1 LAKCTLDT
9 TDPKFRILGNA
20 NEADFQAGLDG
31 LRSNL
36 AKDHTLSH
44 FFCQPMKKFP
54 VYQNKIWK
62 WDFAPTG
69 DRSSTRKGWRLLAYV
84 ANPQGPEPILAKA
97 FLCYDKNQ
105 EPTGNP
111 TKFLAETLKKF
122 LSEVTKV
129 ETTEVR
135 FRRQVH
141 PDGRVISICYEC
153 CELIFSSDD
162 NDADLAEDTHVC
174 PPTSN

>member
-20 NEADFQAGLDG
+20 GDADIQAGLDE

-36 AKDHTLSH
+36 AKDHKLCH
-44 FFCQPMKKFP
+44 FFSQPMKKFP
-54 VYQNKIWK
+54 AYQNKIWK

-69 DRSSTRKGWRLLAYV
+69 DRSSTRKGWRLFAYV
-84 ANPQGPEPILAKA
+84 SNPHGPEPILARA
-97 FLCYDKNQ
+97 FVCYDKNQ
-105 EPTGNP
+105 EPKGNP
-111 TKFLAETLKKF
+111 TKFLADVLKKF
-122 LSEVTKV
+122 LAEAIKI
-129 ETTEVR
+129 EKTEIR
-135 FRRQVH
+135 FRRQIH

-162 NDADLAEDTHVC
+162 NEADFAEDTHAC
-174 PPTSN
+174 EPNSN